1 MKKSVY
7 LIVGLLVVVIG
18 AAAFAIMEP
27 NIIFNTQQTPPERL
41 VIATTTS
48 TVDTG
53 LLDYLK
59 PHFDNEFHANM
70 TWLYLGT
77 GQAVAVASRGDADIL
92 LVHDRVRED
101 AFVKSGNGTHRVTV
115 MYNDFVLIGPQDDP
129 AGIKGQTN
137 VTEAFKQIAVKGAE
151 GKAVFISRGD
161 NSGTNALELRVWS
174 SAKVNPKGT
183 PWYVEA
189 GQGMGPTIKI
199 SNEKQAYTVSDRGTW
214 LSLKSTMNN
223 TLNMQ
228 ILVEGDKA
236 LLNPYGIILLNPD
249 KYPNI
254 NSKLAEK
261 FFLFMISDEGQ
272 KLIGDYQ
279 VGGKQLF
286 TPLFGKPETIGLP
299 PEKSEVQ
306 YWSQQLSSN
315 QMKPPSWVQEIIAI
329 SVPASNKI

>member
-1 MKKSVY
+1 MKGKY
-7 LIVGLLVVVIG
+7 LVGIIAVIVAA
-18 AAAFAIMEP
+18 AAAFAFIGLNGP
-27 NIIFNTQQTPPERL
+27 TQSTPPERL

-59 PHFDNEFHANM
+59 PSFDNKFHANM

-77 GQAVAVASRGDADIL
+77 GQALAVASRGDADIL

-101 AFVKSGNGTHRVTV
+101 AFVKAGNGTHRVTV

-129 AGIKGQTN
+129 AGVKGMSN
-137 VTEAFKQIAVKGAE
+137 VTEAFKLIAAKGEA
-151 GKAVFISRGD
+151 GKATFVSRGD
-161 NSGTNALELRVWS
+161 KSGTNALELRIWS
-174 SAKVNPKGT
+174 SAKINTKGK

-214 LSLKSTMNN
+214 IKLKAEMGDN
-223 TLNMQ
+223 LKMQ
-228 ILVEGDKA
+228 ILVEGDKS
-236 LLNPYGIILLNPD
+236 LLNPYGIILLNAE

-272 KLIGDYQ
+272 GLIANYK
-279 VGGKQLF
+279 VGGNQLF
-286 TPLFGKPETIGLP
+286 FPIFGKPEQIGLP
-299 PEKSEVQ
+299 SEKSEVQ
-306 YWSQQLSSN
+306 YWAQQLTSN
-315 QMKPPSWVQEIIAI
+315 QMKPPNWVQQIMAVAI
-329 SVPASNKI
+329 PSLFTGDKN